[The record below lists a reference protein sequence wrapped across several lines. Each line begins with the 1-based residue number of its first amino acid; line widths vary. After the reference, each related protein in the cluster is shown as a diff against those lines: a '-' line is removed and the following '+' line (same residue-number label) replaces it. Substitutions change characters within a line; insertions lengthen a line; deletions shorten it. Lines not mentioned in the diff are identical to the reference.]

1 MWYFGDD
8 DAEEEVEDK
17 PKPTNVEKIGAD
29 ATLGLTS
36 PRAVSPEQMRID
48 RETISTFL
56 LTHKCYDIM
65 PVSGKIVVLDTAL
78 PVKIAFM
85 ALIDNDVKSAPL
97 WDSEAGDYV
106 GMITVSDFRNI
117 LRHFHAASPGADLA
131 PLLEEHEIRTWR
143 RIMGGSM
150 SDALITVRP
159 EESLH
164 GAALALLQHRIHRLP
179 IMDPVD
185 RTILHII
192 THRKINNFLVK
203 NLAGAV
209 GLLAMSIEELGIGTF
224 AGVITVGAE
233 TPVIGVLD
241 LLARHNIS
249 AVPVVDERGVAL
261 GVYAN
266 SDIVDIARRRTF
278 SDLDRPVSDI
288 LLRRSTQRVIHSC
301 HPRDSLQQVLQRFSE
316 TKVHRLIATDA
327 QGRVL
332 GIVSLSDILKAFLLP
347 AVPQSSPPQP
357 HEHEEHEEA
366 EEISS

>member
-1 MWYFGDD
+1 M
-8 DAEEEVEDK
+8 
-17 PKPTNVEKIGAD
+17 GAK
-29 ATLGLTS
+29 GGS
-36 PRAVSPEQMRID
+36 CAVSPEQMQHD
-48 RETISTFL
+48 RDTISQFL

-78 PVKIAFM
+78 PVKAAFV

-224 AGVITVGAE
+224 AGVVTVGAE

-301 HPRDSLQQVLQRFSE
+301 HPKDPLQLVLQRFNK
-316 TKVHRLIATDA
+316 TKVHRLIATDS

-347 AVPQSSPPQP
+347 HTATATAQP
-357 HEHEEHEEA
+357 RPDLLPALADQHQQMPVA
-366 EEISS
+366 

>member
-1 MWYFGDD
+1 MLIDDDDD
-8 DAEEEVEDK
+8 DAD
-17 PKPTNVEKIGAD
+17 PS
-29 ATLGLTS
+29 TLIFA
-36 PRAVSPEQMRID
+36 PR
-48 RETISTFL
+48 T
-56 LTHKCYDIM
+56 
-65 PVSGKIVVLDTAL
+65 
-78 PVKIAFM
+78 
-85 ALIDNDVKSAPL
+85 
-97 WDSEAGDYV
+97 
-106 GMITVSDFRNI
+106 
-117 LRHFHAASPGADLA
+117 
-131 PLLEEHEIRTWR
+131 RTG
-143 RIMGGSM
+143 IMGGSM

-159 EESLH
+159 EESLY

-224 AGVITVGAE
+224 TGVITVGAE

-288 LLRRSTQRVIHSC
+288 LLRRSTQRIIHSC
-301 HPRDSLQQVLQRFSE
+301 HPKDALQQVLQRFSE

-347 AVPQSSPPQP
+347 LVAATPTAACPSPRP
-357 HEHEEHEEA
+357 
-366 EEISS
+366 S